1 MRIFEYY
8 DTSIFIDERN
18 VMSWHEIKKI
28 INNNGYL
35 EIVEPTYQDMY
46 EVIIPEETIV
56 LYSNDIHVSFTK
68 KDGFNRNDLLLCI
81 LETEHSSNKLADIT
95 YNNTDGKIVYFG
107 YLEKYGENNVYK
119 VVWEI

>member
-18 VMSWHEIKKI
+18 VMSWYEIKKI